1 MKKKPFYL
9 LKQLTARRKELKF
22 NNALKNRKNEKNVS
36 FKIKIFKTLYLTIKF
51 NTLQLTIIFDQ

>member
-22 NNALKNRKNEKNVS
+22 NNALKNRKNEKNVL

-51 NTLQLTIIFDQ
+51 NTL